1 MLKLFRD
8 GKIWTIPNAMS
19 LFRLLL
25 VPVII
30 WSYAVRKDTTLT
42 IVLLAVSALTDVLDG
57 RIARRFDMVSDLGK
71 ALDPLADKLTQV
83 SIVLCLALTHP
94 LLWVLLGVCV
104 VREPCVGVLGYIT
117 IRKTNQVPSAKWY
130 GKVSTVV
137 LYATALALLLFPE
150 IPQWLYHTLS
160 GLCIFC
166 VAFAMLLYIRYHFG
180 VWKQA
185 DAKAASQAGSKK
197 KMP

>member
-1 MLKLFRD
+1 MFKLFRD

-30 WSYAVRKDTTLT
+30 WSYVVRKDTTAT
-42 IVLLAVSALTDVLDG
+42 ILLLGVSALTDVMDG

-71 ALDPLADKLTQV
+71 ALDPVADKLTQV
-83 SIVLCLALTHP
+83 SIVLCLAFTRP
-94 LLWVLLGVCV
+94 LLWFLLGICV
-104 VREPCVGVLGYIT
+104 VREPCMGILGYIT

-137 LYATALALLLFPE
+137 LYSTALALLLFPE
-150 IPQWLYHTLS
+150 IPQWLYHTLT
-160 GLCIFC
+160 GVCIFC
-166 VAFAMLLYIRYHFG
+166 VSAALLLYARYYFG

-185 DAKAASQAGSKK
+185 DKQNQPTQKA